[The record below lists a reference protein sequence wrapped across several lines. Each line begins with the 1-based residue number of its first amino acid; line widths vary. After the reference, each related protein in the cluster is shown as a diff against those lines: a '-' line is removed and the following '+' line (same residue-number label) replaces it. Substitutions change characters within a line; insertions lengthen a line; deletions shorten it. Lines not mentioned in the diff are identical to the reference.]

1 MSKTN
6 LKPWV
11 LLPYTPHLKL
21 NMKRVIVLLAL
32 LIAFQNASAQLF
44 TKEKVA
50 NNIDNL
56 DQKFLSWGYF
66 LGFNQYDF
74 KFNYEQDLKDILV
87 DKTFG
92 FHLGLIGDMRIND
105 HLNLRL
111 EPGVFFTTRNLM
123 YDESYFVGTDFNSSD
138 LMREVKSTYIHVP
151 LLLKVST
158 KRINNF
164 KPFIVGGFSTALNL
178 SSNQDNPDDNSA
190 GEFRMRKN
198 TYFYEIGFG
207 IDLYLLYFKFTPSI
221 RGIFAINDEIIR
233 DADPNSPWTGNV
245 AKMQTR
251 GIFINFTFQ

>member
-1 MSKTN
+1 
-6 LKPWV
+6 
-11 LLPYTPHLKL
+11 
-21 NMKRVIVLLAL
+21 MKRIIIFLAFLLV
-32 LIAFQNASAQLF
+32 FQNVSAQLF
-44 TKEKVA
+44 TKERVA
-50 NNIDNL
+50 NNIDNI

-74 KFNYEQDLKDILV
+74 KFEYNQDLKDILV

-105 HLNLRL
+105 YMNLRL
-111 EPGVFFTTRNLM
+111 EPGVFFTTRNLQ
-123 YDESYFVGTDFNSSD
+123 YDESYFAGTEFNDSD
-138 LMREVKSTYIHVP
+138 LLREVKSTYIHVP
-151 LLLKVST
+151 LLLKIST

-164 KPFIVGGFSTALNL
+164 KPFIIGGFSTALNL

-190 GEFRMRKN
+190 GEFRMKKS

-221 RGIFAINDEIIR
+221 RGVFAINDEIVR
-233 DADPNSPWTGNV
+233 DSDPNSPWTGNV

-251 GIFINFTFQ
+251 GVFINFTFQ